1 MKGSF
6 FDELGRFGS
15 FDFPSFLKNVRREN
29 IERALLK
36 ESLSELDFLSLLS
49 QNALRYFEPLAQ
61 RAQERTLANFG
72 RVISLYIPLYISNY
86 CDNDCLYCGF
96 KNSNVI
102 QRRKLSV
109 REVEREAQEISKSGI
124 RHVLLLTGESKDVS
138 PVSYIKECI
147 QVASRYFTSV
157 GIEIY
162 PLTEDEYVM
171 LIVAGADGLTIYQE
185 TYDRDLYSMLHFC
198 GPKSDYRFRLDAPQR
213 AAEARMRQVNIGAL
227 LGLGEFQKDVFFTGL
242 HGRWLQNSYPEI
254 ELGIS
259 FPRMQLHAGGFVCAH
274 PLTDREL
281 VQSVIAMRLF
291 LPRAGIAIST
301 RENSTLRKNLI
312 GLGVTRMSA
321 GSRTQVGGYAL
332 AATKEGQFEI
342 ADTSSVD
349 EVKTMIAQKGYQ
361 PVCKDWQA
369 L

>member
-6 FDELGRFGS
+6 FNELTRFGS
-15 FDFPSFLKNVRREN
+15 FDFLSFLKNVRREDV
-29 IERALLK
+29 ERALLK
-36 ESLSELDFLSLLS
+36 ESLDDLDFLTLFSHR
-49 QNALRYFEPLAQ
+49 ALEYLEPLAQ
-61 RAQERTLANFG
+61 RAHECTLANFG
-72 RVISLYIPLYISNY
+72 RMILLYTPLYISNY

-96 KNSNVI
+96 KHSNAI

-109 REVEREAQEISKSGI
+109 NEVEREAQEIAQSGI

-147 QVASRYFTSV
+147 QAVSRYFTSV

-162 PLTEDEYVM
+162 PLTEDEYAS
-171 LIVAGADGLTIYQE
+171 LIAAGADGLTIYQE
-185 TYDRDLYSMLHFC
+185 TYDRGLYSTLHPR

-213 AAEARMRQVNIGAL
+213 AADARMRQVNIGAL
-227 LGLGEFQKDVFFTGL
+227 LGLGDFQKDVFFTGL
-242 HGRWLQNSYPEI
+242 HGCWLQNNYPEI
-254 ELGIS
+254 ELGVS
-259 FPRMQLHAGGFVCAH
+259 FPRLQPHAGGFVCAH

-281 VQSVIAMRLF
+281 VQSLIAMRLF

-349 EVKTMIAQKGYQ
+349 EVKEMIAQKGYQ

-369 L
+369 F

>member
-6 FDELGRFGS
+6 FDELIRFDG
-15 FDFPSFLKNVRREN
+15 FNFPSFLENVSMQDV
-29 IERALLK
+29 ERVLLK
-36 ESLSELDFLSLLS
+36 ESLDELDFLSLLS
-49 QNALRYFEPLAQ
+49 QTASGFIEQLAR
-61 RAQERTLANFG
+61 RAHDSTLANFG
-72 RVISLYIPLYISNY
+72 RVIFLYVPLYVSNY

-96 KNSNVI
+96 KHSNVI

-109 REVEREAQEISKSGI
+109 NEVEREAREIAKSGI
-124 RHVLLLTGESKDVS
+124 RHVLILTGESKDMS
-138 PVSYIKECI
+138 RISYIKECI
-147 QVASRYFTSV
+147 QAVSRYFTSI

-162 PLTEDEYVM
+162 PLTEDEYAL
-171 LIVAGADGLTIYQE
+171 LIAAGADGLTIYQE
-185 TYDRDLYSMLHFC
+185 TYDKYLYSTLHSH
-198 GPKSDYRFRLDAPQR
+198 GPKADYHFRLDAPQR

-242 HGRWLQNSYPEI
+242 HGRWLQNNYPEI
-254 ELGIS
+254 ELGVS
-259 FPRMQLHAGGFVCAH
+259 FPRMQSHAGGFVCAH

-281 VQSVIAMRLF
+281 VQSVIAVRLF

-301 RENSTLRKNLI
+301 RENSALRRNLI

-342 ADTSSVD
+342 ADTSSAD
-349 EVKTMIAQKGYQ
+349 KVKEMIAQKGYQ
-361 PVCKDWQA
+361 PACKDWQA
-369 L
+369 V

>member
-6 FDELGRFGS
+6 FDELRRFDC
-15 FDFPSFLKNVRREN
+15 FDFSSFLENARRQDV
-29 IERALLK
+29 ERALLK
-36 ESLSELDFLSLLS
+36 DSLGELDFLTLLS
-49 QNALRYFEPLAQ
+49 RNALGYLEPLAQ
-61 RAQERTLANFG
+61 KAREYTLANFG
-72 RVISLYIPLYISNY
+72 KVILLYTPLYISNY

-96 KNSNVI
+96 KYSNVI

-109 REVEREAQEISKSGI
+109 SEVEREAQEIAKSGI
-124 RHVLLLTGESKDVS
+124 RHVLLLTGESKEMS
-138 PVSYIKECI
+138 PVSYIQECI
-147 QVASRYFTSV
+147 QAVSRYFSSV

-162 PLTEDEYVM
+162 PLTEEEYVG
-171 LIVAGADGLTIYQE
+171 LSAAGADGLTLYQE
-185 TYDRDLYSMLHFC
+185 TYDRDLYSSLHSR

-213 AAEARMRQVNIGAL
+213 AAVARMRQVNVGAL
-227 LGLGEFQKDVFFTGL
+227 LGLGEFQKDVFLAGL
-242 HGRWLQNSYPEI
+242 HGRWLQNNYPEI

-259 FPRMQLHAGGFVCAH
+259 FPRLQPHTGDFICAH
-274 PLTDREL
+274 PLTDQEL
-281 VQSVIAMRLF
+281 VQSLIAMRLF

-301 RENSTLRKNLI
+301 RENSALRKNLI

-332 AATKEGQFEI
+332 DATKEEGQFEI

-349 EVKTMIAQKGYQ
+349 QVKKMIAQKGYQ

-369 L
+369 

>member
-6 FDELGRFGS
+6 FDELRRFDR
-15 FDFPSFLKNVRREN
+15 FDFSSFLENVSKQDV
-29 IERALLK
+29 ERALLK
-36 ESLSELDFLSLLS
+36 ESLGELDFLSLLS
-49 QNALRYFEPLAQ
+49 RNALGYLEPLAQ
-61 RAQERTLANFG
+61 RAQECTLANFG
-72 RVISLYIPLYISNY
+72 RVISLYTPLYISNY

-96 KNSNVI
+96 KHSNTI
-102 QRRKLSV
+102 QRKKLSV
-109 REVEREAQEISKSGI
+109 NEVEHEAQEIAKSGI
-124 RHVLLLTGESKDVS
+124 RQVLLLTGESKEVS

-147 QVASRYFTSV
+147 QAVSRYFTAV
-157 GIEIY
+157 NIEIY
-162 PLTEDEYVM
+162 PLIEEEYAL
-171 LIVAGADGLTIYQE
+171 LIAAGADGLTIYQE
-185 TYDRDLYSMLHFC
+185 TYDKDLYGMLHIR

-227 LGLGEFQKDVFFTGL
+227 LGLGEFQKEVFFAGL
-242 HGRWLQNSYPEI
+242 HACWLQNNYPEI

-259 FPRMQLHAGGFVCAH
+259 LPRMQPQAGGFVCAH
-274 PLTDREL
+274 PLTDQEL
-281 VQSVIAMRLF
+281 VQSLIALRLF

-342 ADTSSVD
+342 ADKSSV
-349 EVKTMIAQKGYQ
+349 EEIKEMIVRKGYQ